1 MTLNASASASA
12 SATATFAKPLCP
24 PCCKTLV
31 KQFLL
36 SSSRHVFI
44 TNSHSM
50 SNSTTL
56 TAKPN
61 KLKFRVSTCR
71 VSTSSLSSVQLQ
83 QQEEYEED
91 DSQST
96 QLFEKL
102 KDVEREHINKL
113 EELGRKAN
121 IQLERQ
127 LVMTSDWSRKLLT
140 MQGKLRGSEWDP
152 ENSHR
157 IDYSQFLRLFNSNNV
172 QFMEYSNNG
181 QTISVILPY
190 YKDEKMEG
198 PGDSKK
204 ELIFWHHVVDLV
216 WSLRLALSITV
227 YLWIDNMMR
236 PIYAKLIPSDLGTP
250 PKKTRQPVKL
260 CALGS
265 LGKSRNAV
273 NEKFAIEC
281 RNLSFSI
288 TTGQGILK
296 PTDGFVYVKKPKSF
310 VFQNP
315 DHQNLV
321 RYLAKLCRLRV
332 SHSCIIVLSNTDK
345 KTKVPSNEEQP
356 EKKQKF
362 DQNKRRSGSRSRST
376 QTPSKSK
383 LGIQEESRRASWSMG
398 QIPTVRWVKIF
409 NPNDLNGSQE
419 AGENL
424 RESWELR
431 MAGTNFSRRSST
443 SRRHSSVFQA
453 SAEGPLFIFII
464 SNDEALSMLKL
475 NEDVVGDSKARV
487 SEQMEIR
494 SAVEMAQ
501 LEVEKKHD
509 EVVDEMLAML
519 NAKAEASRLKEVEQ
533 EAQHN
538 IIPPQGSANVINTQV
553 VMPTVE
559 SDLAFGL
566 HKFNLTP
573 DEIKSR
579 LARALDAV
587 GMFEYLKTPVQT
599 LSGGQKQRVAI
610 AGALAEACKVLLL
623 DELTTFLD
631 EGDQIEVIKA
641 VKNSLQKSKDVTA
654 LWVTHRLEE
663 LEYADG
669 AVYMEDG
676 RVVMHGDVS
685 TILDFITA
693 RQNSYIRQ
701 INS

>member
-1 MTLNASASASA
+1 MTLNASAT
-12 SATATFAKPLCP
+12 ATATAAFAKPLCP
-24 PCCKTLV
+24 PCCKILV

-140 MQGKLRGSEWDP
+140 MRGKLRGSEWDP

-204 ELIFWHHVVDLV
+204 ELIFWHHVVDRMPIDCRNDVWGKLRQQLINVDVRHVSTVPAEVYSTIATAVV

-288 TTGQGILK
+288 TTGQGKFVSILKDCSLCIPSGQFWMLLGPNGCGKSTLLKILAGILK

-315 DHQNLV
+315 NH
-321 RYLAKLCRLRV
+321 
-332 SHSCIIVLSNTDK
+332 
-345 KTKVPSNEEQP
+345 
-356 EKKQKF
+356 
-362 DQNKRRSGSRSRST
+362 
-376 QTPSKSK
+376 
-383 LGIQEESRRASWSMG
+383 
-398 QIPTVRWVKIF
+398 
-409 NPNDLNGSQE
+409 
-419 AGENL
+419 
-424 RESWELR
+424 
-431 MAGTNFSRRSST
+431 
-443 SRRHSSVFQA
+443 
-453 SAEGPLFIFII
+453 
-464 SNDEALSMLKL
+464 
-475 NEDVVGDSKARV
+475 
-487 SEQMEIR
+487 
-494 SAVEMAQ
+494 
-501 LEVEKKHD
+501 
-509 EVVDEMLAML
+509 
-519 NAKAEASRLKEVEQ
+519 
-533 EAQHN
+533 
-538 IIPPQGSANVINTQV
+538 QV